1 MASVTFAIDEEL
13 KIKLSKFVWVVWSE
27 LARQELLKRQELL
40 NKLNSPEEKELTR
53 WSVELGRKAKKDR
66 FKQVLSEVSPKIR
79 QKLLDSMSPEER
91 QEYG

>member
-13 KIKLSKFVWVVWSE
+13 KSQLSKFVWVVWSE
-27 LARQELLKRQELL
+27 LVKQELIKRQELL
-40 NKLNSPEEKELTR
+40 NRINSPEEKELTR
-53 WSVELGRKAKKDR
+53 WSVELGRKAKKGR
-66 FKQVLSEVSPKIR
+66 FKQLLSEVSPKIR